1 MFGIFFEY
9 LRWTGTKMNT
19 KRLVSWRYVTIMIN
33 YDHIHMQYM
42 YIQYMHKPDIYIDIH
57 IYTYICMYLQCI
69 IYIYIYLF
77 TYVDVC
83 LFAFLKQDEFSL
95 QKSTDVHSNNLVL
108 H

>member
-42 YIQYMHKPDIYIDIH
+42 YIQYMHKPDIYI
-57 IYTYICMYLQCI
+57 
-69 IYIYIYLF
+69 
-77 TYVDVC
+77 
-83 LFAFLKQDEFSL
+83 
-95 QKSTDVHSNNLVL
+95 
-108 H
+108 